1 MMIIINNTFLRY
13 DRVYCNP
20 EKILSAEMKPRLT
33 VFKEG
38 LQYTPVYILELVIYF
53 IKLSVKQYNKDRF
66 GIFSILFKLAK
77 QFTTRTKFVI

>member
-1 MMIIINNTFLRY
+1 
-13 DRVYCNP
+13 
-20 EKILSAEMKPRLT
+20 MKPRLI

-77 QFTTRTKFVI
+77 HFRQEKNL

>member
-1 MMIIINNTFLRY
+1 
-13 DRVYCNP
+13 
-20 EKILSAEMKPRLT
+20 MKPRLT
-33 VFKEG
+33 VFREG

-77 QFTTRTKFVI
+77 QNSDGQQFHQYQQNEQ